1 MRWAWPVALAASVI
15 TGALLIGG
23 VALAIVTPTATTIG
37 IAAVGAAA
45 ATLAVGLGLAVA
57 RRAPRNAVGLL
68 LVLVGLGVAFSA
80 TRLIGWHVLGVH
92 SDEAARLDWLVALL
106 AESSVWLFVAL
117 ALLLLY
123 FPDGRL
129 PGLRWRWVPAAL
141 VVAAFVHHAYGAIDT
156 APYSPP
162 LEHLGHPFGRPPLV
176 AEVIAAVAEVV
187 LLGLLIA
194 CAASLVVRFRRS
206 DELRRRQLKWLALAG
221 LGVPGFI
228 VICLAEVILFGEAQ
242 WGSAVVGLASLF
254 GIPIAIAIAMLRDDL
269 YDVDRA
275 LATAVAYG
283 LASAGLLGIFACA
296 SFAGGV
302 ILGRDS
308 TVVAAAAT
316 ALSAMALSPL
326 LKRLQGGVDRR
337 LYPLRQAALSAIAEL
352 QQDIH
357 AGRAHP
363 EQLAERLRVALRDP
377 GLRVG
382 YRIPGGEGIVD
393 EDSVPLDPA
402 GAVPVALDGSPIG
415 ALLPGVR
422 APAPDLLHE
431 VATASATLVE
441 IVRLRLE
448 VTAALREIEASRAR
462 LVYAG
467 DEERRRLERD
477 LHDGAQQR
485 LVSLGMALRLAQR
498 HLDDGTTDMDRLF
511 DEAVAELATAVA
523 ELRQIAHGLRPSSLD
538 DGLHAA
544 LAALTQHVPIP
555 VRLEVPAEPLPDDV
569 ATTAYYVTSEA
580 ITNAVKHADATR
592 IDVCIARCNGRLEMR
607 VSDDGRGGAS
617 LRDGS
622 GLVGLCDRVEA
633 VGGALALRSTDGSGT
648 IVEAQ
653 VPCGS

>member
-1 MRWAWPVALAASVI
+1 MRWAWPIALAASAV
-15 TGALLIGG
+15 TGALLIAGA
-23 VALAIVTPTATTIG
+23 ALVVVTPTATTIA
-37 IAAVGAAA
+37 IAAVGGAA

-57 RRAPRNAVGLL
+57 RRVAHNVVGLL
-68 LVLVGLGVAFSA
+68 LVLVGLAVAFSA
-80 TRLIGWHVLGVH
+80 TRLIGWQVLGAH
-92 SDEAARLDWLVALL
+92 SAEAARLDWLVALL

-129 PGLRWRWVPAAL
+129 PGPRWRWVPVAL
-141 VVAAFVHHAYGAIDT
+141 VVAAFVHHAYGAVDT
-156 APYSPP
+156 APYSAP
-162 LEHLGHPFGRPPLV
+162 LEDLGHPFGKPPLV
-176 AEVIAAVAEVV
+176 IEAVATLAELV

-194 CAASLVVRFRRS
+194 CAASLFVRFRRS

-228 VICLAEVILFGEAQ
+228 LMCLAEVILFGQAQ
-242 WGSAVVGLASLF
+242 WGSVVVGLASLF

-308 TVVAAAAT
+308 TFVAAAAT

-326 LKRLQGGVDRR
+326 LTRLQRGVDRR
-337 LYPLRQAALSAIAEL
+337 LYPLRQAALEAIAEL

-357 AGRAHP
+357 AGRARP

-382 YRIPGGEGIVD
+382 YRIPGGEGLVD
-393 EDSVPLDPA
+393 EDSAPLDPA
-402 GAVPVALDGSPIG
+402 GAVPVVLDGSPIG

-422 APAPDLLHE
+422 PAPDLLHE
-431 VATASATLVE
+431 VASASATLVE

-448 VTAALREIEASRAR
+448 VTAALREVEASRAR

-485 LVSLGMALRLAQR
+485 LVSLGMALRVAQR

-511 DEAVAELATAVA
+511 DQAVAELATAVA

-544 LAALTQHVPIP
+544 LVALTQHAPIP
-555 VRLEVPAEPLPDDV
+555 VGLEVPAEPLPDDA

-580 ITNAVKHADATR
+580 IANAVKHAEATR
-592 IDVCIARCNGRLEMR
+592 IDVRIARCNGHLEVR
-607 VSDDGRGGAS
+607 VSDDGKGGAS
-617 LRDGS
+617 MRDGS
-622 GLVGLCDRVEA
+622 GLIGLCDRVEA
-633 VGGALALRSTDGSGT
+633 VGGALALQSADGGGT
-648 IVEAQ
+648 VLEAQ